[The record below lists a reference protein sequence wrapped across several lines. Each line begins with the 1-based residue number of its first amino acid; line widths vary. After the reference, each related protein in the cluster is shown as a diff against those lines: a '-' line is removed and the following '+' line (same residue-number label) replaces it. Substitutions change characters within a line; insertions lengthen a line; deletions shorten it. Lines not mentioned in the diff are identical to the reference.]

1 MNIQSLFLPNNQA
14 HAADSSTNT
23 NNTNSTTSSSTTSTT
38 QLTGNDFITLL
49 TAQLQAQDPLD
60 PMDPN
65 QMVDE
70 LTEMNSLQE
79 LIGIKQDLDS
89 MLGGTASSSGT
100 GSSGNIAAANAAVNA
115 YTHAGALNPAHQDFV
130 IQQKLF
136 PAQTSAN
143 S

>member
-1 MNIQSLFLPNNQA
+1 MNIQSPFPTSNSA
-14 HAADSSTNT
+14 RAADSSSNSGST
-23 NNTNSTTSSSTTSTT
+23 NNNSQSSSTT
-38 QLTGNDFITLL
+38 QLNGNDFITLL
-49 TAQLQAQDPLD
+49 TAQLQAQDPLN

-70 LTEMNSLQE
+70 LTSMNSLQQ

-89 MLGGTASSSGT
+89 MLGTTGTSGSTSNAATAST
-100 GSSGNIAAANAAVNA
+100 AVA
-115 YTHAGALNPAHQDFV
+115 SYTHAGTLNSAHQDFV

>member
-1 MNIQSLFLPNNQA
+1 MTLQGILMAGTQA
-14 HAADSSTNT
+14 RAADSTS
-23 NNTNSTTSSSTTSTT
+23 NTNSTDNTNSNSGTSTT

-60 PMDPN
+60 PMDPD
-65 QMVDE
+65 QMVNE

-89 MLGGTASSSGT
+89 LLGTTSDSGSAS
-100 GSSGNIAAANAAVNA
+100 NIAAANTAIAS
-115 YTHAGALNPAHQDFV
+115 YTHAGALNPSYQDYV

-136 PAQTSAN
+136 PTQTSAN
-143 S
+143 A